1 MSTDPAAVRAQINQ
15 AEKRAGQRQV
25 RLLIVAL
32 IGLGI
37 IAAFAVAGFF
47 LAYTQ
52 AQKNAGLTKQ
62 VIAQNAQIKSLA
74 EQLAGLAKAQADN
87 SAQGRALIQKVV
99 DLTSLI
105 ASFTD
110 PGSKAAMDQQART
123 AAALRSLL
131 AGQQIQNADVLRKL
145 GEMAVALAPPDRMA
159 EVQAAVAKI
168 LAEPAPPIVI
178 PSVPTPPKAK
188 QSATVSPSPS
198 VSPALNVQVQ
208 CLIACPTK

>member
-1 MSTDPAAVRAQINQ
+1 MSTDPGFVRAQITE
-15 AEKRAGQRQV
+15 AEKRAGARQV

-32 IGLGI
+32 IGLGV
-37 IAAFAVAGFF
+37 IAAFAV
-47 LAYTQ
+47 
-52 AQKNAGLTKQ
+52 AGLTKQ

-105 ASFTD
+105 AGFTD
-110 PGSKAAMDQQART
+110 PTSKAAMDQQAKT

-131 AGQQIQNADVLRKL
+131 AGQQIQSADVLRKL

-178 PSVPTPPKAK
+178 PSVPAPSPTAK